1 MWQVFRK
8 NVRPRLLN
16 VDHGIVNQDLLWQ
29 FRDAGL
35 ENVQINGHLT
45 LFSTGD
51 DRIPVEDGQEY
62 ALASYKAVLD
72 RIRRWRKDYGAE
84 LAAAGFSD
92 AEFEELIALKQ
103 ARYDY
108 LKEDPARIREVMEV
122 YSDPLIFVR
131 GRRPEGD

>member
-1 MWQVFRK
+1 M
-8 NVRPRLLN
+8 RPRLLN

-62 ALASYKAVLD
+62 ALASYKAILD
-72 RIRRWRKDYGAE
+72 RTRRWRKDYGAE

-92 AEFEELIALKQ
+92 DEFEELIALKQ

-131 GRRPEGD
+131 GRRPKGD

>member
-1 MWQVFRK
+1 M
-8 NVRPRLLN
+8 RPRLLN

-51 DRIPVEDGQEY
+51 DRLPVEDGQAY
-62 ALASYKAVLD
+62 ALASYKAILD
-72 RIRRWRKDYGAE
+72 RTRRWRKDYGAE

>member
-1 MWQVFRK
+1 M
-8 NVRPRLLN
+8 RPRLLN

-62 ALASYKAVLD
+62 ALASYKAILD
-72 RIRRWRKDYGAE
+72 RTRRWRKDYGAE

-108 LKEDPARIREVMEV
+108 LNEDPARIREVMEV

>member
-1 MWQVFRK
+1 LWQVFRK

-51 DRIPVEDGQEY
+51 DRLPVEDGQAY
-62 ALASYKAVLD
+62 ALASYKAILD
-72 RIRRWRKDYGAE
+72 RTRRWRKDYGAE